1 MTLIKKYFDFA
12 ILALIVSVFVLVAA
26 QRLGDVPV
34 PDTDEAM
41 TLQVPYEI
49 LHRDKLAFPMYQFLG
64 GNIENAW
71 HSFTPVY
78 FVTLSG
84 FMKMFGWGLTQ
95 GRTFNLITAVLVLL
109 MLYLIARNLFGW
121 QVGLIAIV
129 LMISDPVFLAR
140 SRLVRNDL
148 LAAAFGLL
156 AFYLYEKAEKRG
168 RTWYYAVSGLSAGGG
183 IMCHTNLLY
192 MPCVIAALMLLTR
205 GWKILKTGKPYL
217 FAGGMLAAMAYEIAY
232 DIIDYRN
239 FMLQNRSDDVHFR
252 VLQPL
257 GWLNNLLAEPARY
270 VQWFNG
276 RGAKIPPQT
285 ALLHLFL
292 SLTILAIIYLI
303 VRSLIQLKRGS
314 AMSEHRVRV
323 LAATVIVSLFFA
335 IVAQRK
341 VTQYVVNLAPW
352 FAVCVAV
359 LVTDGVTQMRRL
371 RELRWRFAK
380 PAYGAAILI
389 VALVV
394 GGYAYELLG
403 QNRSYLASVRDPDRA
418 SLDEFKAALR
428 STVPDGLCPV
438 SVASG
443 YLWLAFPEQD
453 QCYFAYMEA
462 RLDEPLDLKG
472 RDYALIIHP
481 KFENRLR
488 RLTGA
493 GFEKYHLLGELQKT
507 AYGSFR
513 VYYTG
518 SDPRFVASAPKRYY
532 FFGRRRGYV
541 SDEQV
546 AAGREVWKAEYPKL
560 TPNSSSGGLVAE
572 PDDPDDQEQPEETPR
587 GKLVDLCSVELEAN
601 MVYQLSADASCRGE
615 CELIVADGGTGK
627 IIQRIQPGELE
638 GRQLLEGLFKTSSG
652 KRITLAIRFSG
663 READTPVIS
672 RMSIREIAAL

>member
-1 MTLIKKYFDFA
+1 MILIKKYFDFG
-12 ILALIVSVFVLVAA
+12 ILALIVSGFVLVAA

-34 PDTDEAM
+34 PDSDEAM

-49 LHRDKLAFPMYQFLG
+49 LHRDKLAFPMYRFLG

-78 FVTLSG
+78 FITLSG
-84 FMKMFGWGLTQ
+84 FMKRFGWGLAQ

-156 AFYLYEKAEKRG
+156 AFYLYERAEKRG
-168 RTWYYAVSGLSAGGG
+168 RTWYYAVSGLAAGAG

-192 MPCVIAALMLLTR
+192 MPCVIAALMLLTH

-217 FAGGMLAAMAYEIAY
+217 FAAGTLAAMAYEIAY
-232 DIIDYRN
+232 DIIDYKN
-239 FMLQNRSDDVHFR
+239 FILQNRGDDVHFR

-270 VQWFNG
+270 VQWFNA
-276 RGAKIPPQT
+276 RGAKVAPQT

-292 SLTILAIIYLI
+292 YLTILAIIYLI

-314 AMSEHRVRV
+314 AMSEPRVRV

-335 IVAQRK
+335 VVTQRK
-341 VTQYVVNLAPW
+341 VTQYVVHLAPW
-352 FAVCVAV
+352 FALCVAV
-359 LVTDGVTQMRRL
+359 LLTDGVTQMLRL

-380 PAYGAAILI
+380 PAYGAPMLI

-394 GGYAYELLG
+394 GGFAYELLG
-403 QNRSYLASVRDPDRA
+403 QNTSYLASVRDPDRA
-418 SLDEFKAALR
+418 SFDEFKAALR

-443 YLWLAFPEQD
+443 YVWLAFPEQD

-462 RLDEPLDLKG
+462 RVDEPLDLQG
-472 RDYALIIHP
+472 REYALIMHP

-507 AYGSFR
+507 VYGSFR

-518 SDPRFVASAPKRYY
+518 SDPRILACAPKRYY
-532 FFGRRRGYV
+532 FSGRRRGYV
-541 SDEQV
+541 SDE
-546 AAGREVWKAEYPKL
+546 
-560 TPNSSSGGLVAE
+560 
-572 PDDPDDQEQPEETPR
+572 
-587 GKLVDLCSVELEAN
+587 
-601 MVYQLSADASCRGE
+601 
-615 CELIVADGGTGK
+615 
-627 IIQRIQPGELE
+627 
-638 GRQLLEGLFKTSSG
+638 
-652 KRITLAIRFSG
+652 
-663 READTPVIS
+663 
-672 RMSIREIAAL
+672 